1 MDLEGEGV
9 YKNHRVHV
17 SRLESGVYVASVV
30 HFGAQGSGVET
41 VRGQYGTREE
51 AVAAAKALID
61 NKEKKGTL

>member
-9 YKNHRVHV
+9 HKKHRMHV

-30 HFGAQGSGVET
+30 HFSAQGSGVET
-41 VRGQYGTREE
+41 VRGQYSTREE

-61 NKEKKGTL
+61 AKTAKGND